1 MPEFQFKLNFNIQT
15 QTTLTH
21 LLTSV
26 SSLTAGSCKTTLSLA
41 EVWRRRTTAVSFA
54 AVLGGWWGGVWSP
67 EASRLNLPPPEETE
81 SELELEVYEMR
92 RAGEEEWTG
101 EGWRASLRGL
111 VERLVVFLPVESA
124 LPIRMMAGWWH
135 ERG

>member
-1 MPEFQFKLNFNIQT
+1 
-15 QTTLTH
+15 
-21 LLTSV
+21 
-26 SSLTAGSCKTTLSLA
+26 
-41 EVWRRRTTAVSFA
+41 VSFA
-54 AVLGGWWGGVWSP
+54 AVLGRWWGGGRGPELGAGGVWSP

-101 EGWRASLRGL
+101 EGWLASLRGL
-111 VERLVVFLPVESA
+111 VKRLVVFLPVESA